1 MNKHAL
7 PKLTLA
13 LLLLLPIASVE
24 RAFASGTGSTPPPPP
39 TPTTPVSPALSGVTG
54 TDPEPIDPDVVGLI
68 LTLLHL
74 G

>member
-1 MNKHAL
+1 MNTHAL

-13 LLLLLPIASVE
+13 LLLFLPIAPVE
-24 RAFASGTGSTPPPPP
+24 RAFASGNGSTPTPPP
-39 TPTTPVSPALSGVTG
+39 TSTTPLSPTPGGVTG
-54 TDPEPIDPDVVGLI
+54 TDPEPIEPDVVGLI